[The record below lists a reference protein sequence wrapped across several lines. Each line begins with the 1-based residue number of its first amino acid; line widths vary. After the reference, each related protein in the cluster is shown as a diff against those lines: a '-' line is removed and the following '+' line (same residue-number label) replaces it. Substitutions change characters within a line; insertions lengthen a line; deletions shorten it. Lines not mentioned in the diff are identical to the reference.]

1 MVAPGEEAR
10 EKTWDGSLSLRSA
23 VIFSLTGLQ
32 SWYKIEHENEHV
44 FDKHMIQHI

>member
-10 EKTWDGSLSLRSA
+10 EKTGDGSLSLRSA